1 MQHITFQQKNTII
14 TNFQKL
20 KLSYDNNVH
29 KKVCGI
35 PRSYMNDSNDIYCL
49 IPKGSKFYV
58 WFTSI
63 EDKRVCVFIN
73 SFLQKKNVFIYPI
86 QFDKHL
92 SLNTV
97 LYGTLHYLK
106 ESTGNNKIFTIED
119 MLMYKGYDLRTQ
131 TEQYRIS
138 SIISLL
144 GNDLPDNMQH
154 KTNIKISPCH
164 MSFSYDELLQNYN
177 NGHFYYLA
185 YSIQKRHTLQSFK
198 LDRRKDSTVLTNVP
212 NSSSSSHSLKNIM
225 DIQADIKCD
234 VYHLYK
240 DSEYIGVADIPD
252 YKTSVMMN
260 RLFRHIK
267 ENDNLDALEES
278 DEEEEFQDISD
289 EKFMKKNTI
298 IKMDCKYNHKTKRY
312 IPLRST

>member
-1 MQHITFQQKNTII
+1 MQQFTFQQKNTVI

-35 PRSYMNDSNDIYCL
+35 PRSYMKDSNDIYCL

-63 EDKRVCVFIN
+63 EDKRVCIFIN

-86 QFDKHL
+86 PFEKCL

-97 LYGTLHYLK
+97 LFGTLHYLK
-106 ESTGNNKIFTIED
+106 DNKGTNKIFTIED

-131 TEQYRIS
+131 SEQYRIS
-138 SIISLL
+138 ATISLL
-144 GNDLPDNMQH
+144 RDDLPDNTQC
-154 KTNIKISPCH
+154 KGNIKISPCH
-164 MSFSYDELLQNYN
+164 MSFSSEELLQNYK
-177 NGHFYYLA
+177 NGHFSYIA
-185 YSIQKRHTLQSFK
+185 YSIQKRHTLQPFV
-198 LDRRKDSTVLTNVP
+198 LDRRKDSSVLSILPNLPSSRSQDNV
-212 NSSSSSHSLKNIM
+212 M
-225 DIQADIKCD
+225 DIQADNKCD

-240 DSEYIGVADIPD
+240 GSEYIGVADIPD

-278 DEEEEFQDISD
+278 DDEEEFQDVSE

-298 IKMDCKYNHKTKRY
+298 IKMECKYNHKTKRY
-312 IPLRST
+312 IPLGTT

>member
-1 MQHITFQQKNTII
+1 MQQLSFQHKNTII
-14 TNFQKL
+14 NNFQKL
-20 KLSYDNNVH
+20 KLSYDNVH

-35 PRSYMNDSNDIYCL
+35 PRSYMKDSNDIYYL

-73 SFLQKKNVFIYPI
+73 SYLQKKNVFIYPI
-86 QFDKHL
+86 KFDKRL

-106 ESTGNNKIFTIED
+106 DNTGTNKIFTIED

-138 SIISLL
+138 SSISLL
-144 GNDLPDNMQH
+144 RNDLPDNMQN

-164 MSFSYDELLQNYN
+164 MSFSSDELLHNYE
-177 NGHFYYLA
+177 NGQFAYNA
-185 YSIQKRHTLQSFK
+185 YSIQKRHTLQPFV
-198 LDRRKDSTVLTNVP
+198 LDRRRDTTVIASLP
-212 NSSSSSHSLKNIM
+212 NFSSSSHSHENIM

-234 VYHLYK
+234 IYHIYK
-240 DSEYIGVADIPD
+240 GSEYVGVADIPD
-252 YKTSVMMN
+252 FKTSVMMN
-260 RLFRHIK
+260 KLFRHIK

-278 DEEEEFQDISD
+278 DDEDEFQDVSE
-289 EKFMKKNTI
+289 EKFIKINTI
-298 IKMDCKYNHKTKRY
+298 LKMVCKYNHKTKRY
-312 IPLRST
+312 IPLRTT